1 VGRGGGGERGG
12 GGGGAG
18 EGGPAFC
25 APQTGG
31 AGGAGGVVEIL
42 GEVGIVRKGLSKKE
56 SYKSKENGGV
66 GFDRSLYAYASCN
79 MPRIDFL

>member
-1 VGRGGGGERGG
+1 MRGVSECRPASLDPLTRGTAVCGEVMRR
-12 GGGGAG
+12 G
-18 EGGPAFC
+18 EG
-25 APQTGG
+25 
-31 AGGAGGVVEIL
+31 GGVVEIL